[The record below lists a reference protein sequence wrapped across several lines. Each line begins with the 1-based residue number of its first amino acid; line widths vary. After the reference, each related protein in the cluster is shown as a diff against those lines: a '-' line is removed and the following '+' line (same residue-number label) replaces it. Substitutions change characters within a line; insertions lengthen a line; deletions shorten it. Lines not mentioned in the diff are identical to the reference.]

1 MRAKKFLAL
10 LLSGMVLA
18 GCLSGCNRTIIEHQ
32 FHTNT
37 VTDTEYIET
46 IVDSG
51 LVSGVEKLTNLF
63 TEHGIMVYFSYLIGS
78 SEGVGSLPSKEE
90 LNVSPSPE
98 QIDKFYAGPDRFTSL
113 VATVEC
119 EDEHWMSA
127 WSDSAE
133 LIYRAIVLAVEE
145 GRWDWDV
152 FKANCERK
160 AVTIF
165 LSEMGDEETGQRQA
179 ISTTLTAF

>member
-51 LVSGVEKLTNLF
+51 LVSGVEKLSNLF
-63 TEHGIMVYFSYLIGS
+63 AEHGIMVYFNNYVIGS
-78 SEGVGSLPSKEE
+78 SNDIGPLPPEGE
-90 LNVSPSPE
+90 LNVSPSPK
-98 QIDKFYAGPDRFTSL
+98 QVDNFYDNPNEL
-113 VATVEC
+113 EATVEC
-119 EDEHWMSA
+119 TDEHWMSA

-133 LIYRAIVLAVEE
+133 LIYQAIVLAVEE
-145 GRWDWDV
+145 GRWSWDV
-152 FKANCERK
+152 FKTKCGM
-160 AVTIF
+160 AVIT
-165 LSEMGDEETGQRQA
+165 LNELGDTETGQRQA
-179 ISTTLTAF
+179 IRTTLTVY

>member
-51 LVSGVEKLTNLF
+51 LVSGVEKLVNLF
-63 TEHGIMVYFSYLIGS
+63 TEHGIMVYFSVSPLGDADSMMES
-78 SEGVGSLPSKEE
+78 SEE

-98 QIDKFYAGPDRFTSL
+98 QAKVYYQDPNDQVKSPVIAM
-113 VATVEC
+113 VEC
-119 EDEHWMSA
+119 NDEHWMSA
-127 WSDSAE
+127 WSDAAE
-133 LIYRAIVLAVEE
+133 LIYQAIIEVIQD
-145 GRWDWDV
+145 GTWDWDV
-152 FKANCERK
+152 FKTRCEM
-160 AVTIF
+160 VVII
-165 LSEMGDEETGQRQA
+165 LNEVGDTETGQRQA
-179 ISTTLTAF
+179 IRTILTAQ

>member
-18 GCLSGCNRTIIEHQ
+18 VCLSGCNRTIIEHQ

-51 LVSGVEKLTNLF
+51 LVSGVEKLSNLF
-63 TEHGIMVYFSYLIGS
+63 LEQGILVYFSVSPLGDAGS
-78 SEGVGSLPSKEE
+78 MMESPEE
-90 LNVSPSPE
+90 LNVSPSLE
-98 QIDKFYAGPDRFTSL
+98 QVETFYNNPTDATYSSL
-113 VATVEC
+113 IAMVEC
-119 EDEHWMSA
+119 NDKHWMSA

-133 LIYRAIVLAVEE
+133 LIYQAITLAVEE
-145 GRWDWDV
+145 ERWDWEA
-152 FKANCERK
+152 FKNKCEM
-160 AVTIF
+160 AVII
-165 LSEMGDEETGQRQA
+165 LNEVGDTETGQRQA
-179 ISTTLTAF
+179 IRTILTAQ

>member
-32 FHTNT
+32 FHTDT

-78 SEGVGSLPSKEE
+78 SDSIGSLPPEEE

-98 QIDKFYAGPDRFTSL
+98 QVDNFYDDPDNPDAL
-113 VATVEC
+113 KATVEC

-133 LIYRAIVLAVEE
+133 LIYQAIVRAVEE
-145 GRWDWDV
+145 ERWNWDV
-152 FKANCERK
+152 FKTKCRM
-160 AVTIF
+160 AVII
-165 LSEMGDEETGQRQA
+165 LNELGDEETGQRQA
-179 ISTTLTAF
+179 IRTILTVQ